1 MSIRHLIRELY
12 SRRTI
17 LWPRVRSRAGTPANR
32 QVIVAT
38 AGRVGSTW
46 TCNLLSAA
54 GLKPGLRVMP
64 REYVDRNNTL
74 ILGKAA
80 LAFLEVESFLTWYK
94 SHSLPPDG
102 YAPAEHPTIRFVT
115 ILRDPRDM
123 LVSAADY
130 LAWLDVGLGGKGQ
143 EFAGL
148 PEADRILKLIEE
160 GDWFLDSLERWH
172 RWPHAIQI
180 HYEVLSRDPRAT
192 FAALL
197 DACDLEPRFDAV
209 GRAVRQNDFAAKT
222 GRRAGV
228 ESKGSFLRKGI
239 AGDWQSKFDARCL
252 ERFAEAKDGR
262 WRRLAEGIAAS
273 RRDAAAGLRRK
284 VGAYT
289 SLQKD

>member
-1 MSIRHLIRELY
+1 LSIRHLIRELY

-17 LWPRVRSRAGTPANR
+17 LWPRVRTRPGTPPNR
-32 QVIVAT
+32 QVVVAT

-46 TCNLLSAA
+46 TCNLLSAV

-80 LAFLEVESFLTWYK
+80 LALLEVESFLTWYK
-94 SHSLPPDG
+94 SHSLPPADYLPG
-102 YAPAEHPTIRFVT
+102 EHPTIRFVT

-130 LAWLDVGLGGKGQ
+130 LAWLDVGLGGKGRA
-143 EFAGL
+143 FAQL
-148 PEADRILKLIEE
+148 PEAERILTLIEE

-172 RWPHAIQI
+172 RWPHAIKI
-180 HYEVLSRDPRAT
+180 HYEELSRDPRST
-192 FAALL
+192 FAGLL

-222 GRRAGV
+222 GRRAGI
-228 ESKGSFLRKGI
+228 EAKGSFLRKGV

-252 ERFAEAKDGR
+252 ERFAEAKEGR
-262 WRRLAEGIAAS
+262 WRKLAEAVAED
-273 RRDAAAGLRRK
+273 RAKAAAGRQASGDTRRR
-284 VGAYT
+284 A
-289 SLQKD
+289 

>member
-1 MSIRHLIRELY
+1 MSIRHLISELY
-12 SRRTI
+12 SRRSI
-17 LWPRVRSRAGTPANR
+17 LWPRVRTRRGTPPNR

-46 TCNLLSAA
+46 TCNLLSAV

-74 ILGKAA
+74 IVDKTA
-80 LAFLEVESFLTWYK
+80 LALLEVESFLTWYK
-94 SHSLPPDG
+94 SHSLPPED
-102 YAPAEHPTIRFVT
+102 YLPEAHPTIRFVT
-115 ILRDPRDM
+115 ILRDPRDV

-130 LAWLDVGLGGKGQ
+130 LAWLDVGLGGKGRD
-143 EFAGL
+143 FAAL
-148 PEADRILKLIEE
+148 SETDRILKLIEE

-172 RWPHAIQI
+172 RWPHAIRI
-180 HYEVLSRDPRAT
+180 HYEELSRDPKAT

-197 DACDLEPRFDAV
+197 DACDLEPRFDAI

-228 ESKGSFLRKGI
+228 ESRGSFLRKGV

-252 ERFAEAKDGR
+252 ERFDEAKAGR
-262 WRRLAEGIAAS
+262 WRRLADAIAES
-273 RRDAAAGLRRK
+273 REEAARDRRRR
-284 VGAYT
+284 A
-289 SLQKD
+289 